1 VSRESVN
8 PQHPTI
14 PARSS
19 RKPALLLAVIL
30 LLLASALV
38 WQRTFS
44 GYHFAAV
51 EEGVL
56 YRDGAA
62 HLNQLEHAVEKSHA
76 KTVVCLVDDSEIS
89 DPAKPQFR
97 QEMDYLRKQ
106 NIHVERIPV
115 TLGGWPTS
123 SDIQRFLDIT
133 SDKSN
138 QPVLVH
144 CAQGVRRTAM
154 MVAAYQESILGYD
167 RERAKSAI
175 LTFGHSDKT
184 INDIR
189 RFIDGY
195 DPKSRTV
202 PAQLVA
208 ADRSEK

>member
-1 VSRESVN
+1 MIQESF
-8 PQHPTI
+8 TI
-14 PARSS
+14 PRPRRSRAS
-19 RKPALLLAVIL
+19 VIALTLLLVGFV
-30 LLLASALV
+30 LV
-38 WQRTFS
+38 WKYSFS
-44 GYHFAAV
+44 TYHFATV
-51 EEGVL
+51 QEGVL

-62 HLNQLEHAVEKSHA
+62 HLNQLQHAIEKSHA
-76 KTVVCLVDDSEIS
+76 KTVVCLVDDAEIS

-97 QEMDYLRKQ
+97 LEMDYLHAH

-123 SDIQRFLDIT
+123 ADIQHFLDVAT
-133 SDKSN
+133 DRNN

-154 MVAAYQESILGYD
+154 MVAAYQETVLGYD
-167 RERAKSAI
+167 KQKAKSAI

-195 DPKSRTV
+195 DPVSRTV
-202 PAQLVA
+202 PAELAA